1 MCGPQH
7 IFETLSLVLCCFSQ
21 LSFFQA
27 GGLEYQCLALFSQ
40 AGGLEYQLCIC
51 FPGWRLGVST
61 FHFSH
66 RLGGRSI
73 NFPFFLGWRLGVLTF
88 HLFPWLEAWSIDFAF
103 LPQAGGSEYRLSI
116 CSQAGG
122 SEYPFLA
129 LLIPGAN
136 KTDPVWGLVS

>member
-1 MCGPQH
+1 M
-7 IFETLSLVLCCFSQ
+7 L
-21 LSFFQA
+21 FFPVVV
-27 GGLEYQCLALFSQ
+27 
-40 AGGLEYQLCIC
+40 
-51 FPGWRLGVST
+51 FPGWRLGVSV
-61 FHFSH
+61 FGSLLPGWGLGVSALHLFPRLEARSIDFSSFSQAGWSEYQ
-66 RLGGRSI
+66 LSIFPGLEARSI
-73 NFPFFLGWRLGVLTF
+73 NFPFVSLAGG
-88 HLFPWLEAWSIDFAF
+88 SIDFAF